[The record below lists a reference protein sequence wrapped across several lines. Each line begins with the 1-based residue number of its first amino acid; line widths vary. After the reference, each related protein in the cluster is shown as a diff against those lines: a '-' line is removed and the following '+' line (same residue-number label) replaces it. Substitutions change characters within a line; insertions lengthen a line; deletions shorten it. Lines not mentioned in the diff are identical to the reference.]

1 VIELRVLTPDDWRSW
16 RALRL
21 AALSDAPYAFKA
33 RLADWQGD
41 GDREERWRERLSVP
55 GSCDLLAFLD
65 GEPVGMAGGTPGEAE
80 GEARLRSLWVGARGR
95 GRGVA
100 DRLMRAVEEWAV
112 ASGAG
117 TLRLAVLP
125 GNARAIALYRRHGFE
140 ETGETG
146 GLLPDG
152 LHEVVM
158 AKRLD
163 AGRQRNG

>member
-21 AALSDAPYAFKA
+21 AALSNAPYAFKA

-125 GNARAIALYRRHGFE
+125 GNARAVALYRRHGFE